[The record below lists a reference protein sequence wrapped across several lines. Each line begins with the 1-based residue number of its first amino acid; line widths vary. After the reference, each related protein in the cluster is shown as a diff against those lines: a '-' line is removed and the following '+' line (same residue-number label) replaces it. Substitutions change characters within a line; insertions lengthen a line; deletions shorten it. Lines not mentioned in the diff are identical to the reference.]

1 MKTIKFL
8 IPVVA
13 LLLGSGQAAAQSGDE
28 RVREIEREHDVEV
41 QEAEYAERV
50 RMAEKEMA
58 AAARRLAELS
68 SQRLPEI
75 REMQMKFVES
85 GRPRIG
91 ITIEGDDES
100 GPVEGVEV
108 TGVTPGT
115 AADDAGLRAGDIITA
130 VNGEP
135 MTADSSTAANKL
147 LFDFMDGVEEGDE
160 LLVDYIRN
168 GNQGTVELSPRNV
181 DMQAYAWAP
190 GNSEVFVERF
200 VKPHKAPGNFRF
212 DFRFPWGSAWGSME
226 LVELNEGLGK
236 YFGTEKGLLVV
247 SAPQPDNFGL
257 EDGDV
262 IQSIDGREPKDIRH
276 ALKILGSYDSG
287 ETLELGIMRD
297 KRARTLEVE
306 IPANDYRGMR
316 LGAPLAP
323 KPVRAPIPPQAA
335 PVEGST

>member
-1 MKTIKFL
+1 MKRINSL
-8 IPVVA
+8 VPVAA
-13 LLLGSGQAAAQSGDE
+13 LLLVAGHAAAQSDAD
-28 RVREIEREHDVEV
+28 RVREVEREVEV
-41 QEAEYAERV
+41 REAEYAERV
-50 RMAEKEMA
+50 RMAEMEMA
-58 AAARRLAELS
+58 EAARRLAELS

-75 REMQMKFVES
+75 REMQMQFVES
-85 GRPRIG
+85 DRPRIG
-91 ITIEGDDES
+91 ITIEGDEES

-130 VNGEP
+130 VNNEP
-135 MTADSSTAANKL
+135 MTAASSMAANKL
-147 LFDFMDGVEEGDE
+147 LFDFMDGVEEGDVLE
-160 LLVDYIRN
+160 IDYIRN
-168 GNQGTVELSPRNV
+168 GNQGTVELSPRKV
-181 DMQAYAWAP
+181 DMHAYAWAP

-200 VKPHKAPGNFRF
+200 VKPHKAPGNFSF

-226 LVELNEGLGK
+226 LVVLNEGLGK
-236 YFGTEKGLLVV
+236 YFGTDKGLLVV
-247 SAPQPDNFGL
+247 SAPKPDSFGL

-316 LGAPLAP
+316 LETPLAP
-323 KPVRAPIPPQAA
+323 KPVRAPMPPKAA